1 MNGGDIYVAALSSI
15 IISES
20 SFQYSDAQQ
29 GALLF
34 AESLL
39 GETITMQGVQ
49 ISDFLPSFPSSTLVR
64 VTSGTFILTGS
75 SITEMYS
82 PLFHFDET
90 QIKFDRLSITSV
102 YCVPSQSPFCFIK
115 TRLSV
120 FQFTSSFF
128 YVFKAAMDFM
138 VFSLQ
143 DEITLQGV
151 GVATGTQSS
160 ASGVQIFI
168 LRCKY
173 AKSVLIESCSFSN
186 LYFSILRAI
195 ESQISFIGSSV
206 DYGGGGLPKPPRI
219 EILEYGSNKLKM
231 LVLESCNSTITGS
244 TFDAHDFLYNNMGFD
259 GSNGAVR
266 FLFILVI
273 NSFIIGLTDIRFPRK
288 PLFIW
293 RHFPLS
299 SRTKW
304 RGRGCSR
311 DR

>member
-15 IISES
+15 LISES
-20 SFQYSDAQQ
+20 SFQYSDARQ

-39 GETITMQGVQ
+39 GETITMQDIEV
-49 ISDFLPSFPSSTLVR
+49 SDFLPSFPSSTLVR

-75 SITEMYS
+75 MITETYS
-82 PLFHFDET
+82 PLFQFDET
-90 QIKFDRLSITSV
+90 QITFDDLFMVST

-120 FQFTSSFF
+120 FQFTNSYLS
-128 YVFKAAMDFM
+128 VIKSAMDFM
-138 VFSLQ
+138 LFSLE
-143 DEITLQGV
+143 DEVTLQGV
-151 GVATGTQSS
+151 GIYTGTQSS

-195 ESQISFIGSSV
+195 ESQISFIRSSV
-206 DYGGGGLPKPPRI
+206 SYGGGGLPQPPRI

-231 LVLESCNSTITGS
+231 LVLESCNSTIMGS
-244 TFDAHDFLYNNMGFD
+244 TFDAHDFIYNDMSFD

-273 NSFIIGLTDIRFPRK
+273 NSFIIGHTDIRSSRK
-288 PLFIW
+288 PLFI
-293 RHFPLS
+293 
-299 SRTKW
+299 
-304 RGRGCSR
+304 
-311 DR
+311 